1 MKSVL
6 RKVLRIIGYAF
17 AALLLL
23 LLLWAAAHQALSLA
37 EAKGAE
43 RVGAPVDVRGRSMNV
58 YSLGD
63 GDVTVVLMP
72 GLGTAAPVLDFEPL
86 AERLS
91 ADFRVVIAEP
101 FGYGWSELTDE
112 ERSARSMVEE
122 LREALSAAGESGPYV
137 LMPHSVSGIYAA
149 WYADNYPDEVSAI
162 VGIDCT
168 LPRQVEYFGGAY
180 PSVPG
185 VAKLASP
192 MGLCR
197 LLCLLSPNSFIS
209 GNEQGIYSDA
219 NLRMQKEL
227 ASRKGYS
234 RNVIDEMNAIA
245 GNVAATEDIEF
256 SGDLPLLF
264 FTRPEASHAAR
275 DDGKTSRSFYETYIS
290 NADRQRIVELE
301 SGHYMHWTQS
311 DAIAA
316 AFKDFVADMRIS

>member
-1 MKSVL
+1 MIAVL
-6 RKVLRIIGYAF
+6 RKVLRMIGYAL
-17 AALLLL
+17 AVVLLL
-23 LLLWAAAHQALSLA
+23 LLLWAAVHQALSLS

-43 RVGAPVDVRGRSMNV
+43 RVGVSVYVGGRSMNV
-58 YSLGD
+58 YALGA

-91 ADFRVVIAEP
+91 GDFRVVIAEP
-101 FGYGWSELTDE
+101 LGYGWSDLTDG
-112 ERSARSMVEE
+112 ERSVQNIVEE
-122 LREALSAAGESGPYV
+122 LREGLTAAGESGPYV

-149 WYADNYPDEVSAI
+149 WYAENYPDEISAI

-180 PSVPG
+180 PEVPG
-185 VAKLASP
+185 IVKLACP

-209 GNEQGIYSDA
+209 ENEQGIYSDA

-227 ASRKGYS
+227 ASRKGYN
-234 RNVIDEMNAIA
+234 RNIIDEMNAIA
-245 GNVAATEDIEF
+245 GNAAATESIEF
-256 SGDLPLLF
+256 PGDLPLLF
-264 FTRPEASHAAR
+264 FTRPESSHAAR

-290 NADRQRIVELE
+290 NADCQKIVELE

-316 AFKDFVADMRIS
+316 AFKDFINDMEIN